1 MNQPIKYSH
10 QREAILQFL
19 KTRTDHP
26 TADTVYHS
34 IKQTIPNISLGT
46 IYRNLNQLADSG
58 IILRLPCDGKTDH
71 FDAFTHPHCH
81 FMCRSCG
88 AVKDIPLNPTDI
100 LIQKAEALSDD
111 HIEAASVLFYGI
123 CASCRNDQ

>member
-1 MNQPIKYSH
+1 MSQPIKYSH

-19 KTRTDHP
+19 RTRTDHP
-26 TADTVYHS
+26 TADTVYHN

-81 FMCRSCG
+81 LMCRACG
-88 AVKDIPLNPTDI
+88 AVKDIPLDPSEL
-100 LIQKAEALSDD
+100 LIQKASTLSDD
-111 HIEAASVLFYGI
+111 NIEAASVLFYGI
-123 CASCRNDQ
+123 CASCGNDQ